1 MFLCLNF
8 QEELRL
14 RMKLPGDIHHGIVVY
29 RVVRESPADH
39 AGIQPGDVITHIN
52 GNEIHECSEVMEL
65 LETNKELVVT
75 IRRENRQAFNVLIKP
90 EY

>member
-1 MFLCLNF
+1 MH
-8 QEELRL
+8 
-14 RMKLPGDIHHGIVVY
+14 LPGDIYHGIVVY
-29 RVVRESPADH
+29 RVVQESPADK

-65 LETNKELVVT
+65 LETTAELLVT
-75 IRRENRQAFNVLIKP
+75 VRRKNLTAFNVKVQP